1 MLHRPGAENFSLQ
14 ASNLLSQVVPHQY
27 QPPTGDS
34 LWVVQ
39 CPWATDIPQKLHGPP
54 LQGASCKHYY
64 PQYRHF
70 NSLRCPSSI
79 SSWSEYSKRE
89 FLLNRERYGGN
100 KNGFTMPGYKRHS
113 PPSEWVFCSRQSSCM
128 PDAGSIPSH
137 CALTQTNNNSTLFT

>member
-39 CPWATDIPQKLHGPP
+39 CPWATDISQKLHGPP

-89 FLLNRERYGGN
+89 FLFNRERYGGN
-100 KNGFTMPGYKRHS
+100 KNGLTMPGYKRCILFHQS
-113 PPSEWVFCSRQSSCM
+113 GYSALDKAVARQ
-128 PDAGSIPSH
+128 
-137 CALTQTNNNSTLFT
+137 TQVQFRVTVL